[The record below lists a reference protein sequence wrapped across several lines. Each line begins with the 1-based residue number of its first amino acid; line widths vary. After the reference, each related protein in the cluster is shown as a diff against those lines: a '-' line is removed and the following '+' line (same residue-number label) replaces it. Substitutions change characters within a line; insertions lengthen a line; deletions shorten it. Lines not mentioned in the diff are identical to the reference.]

1 MNQTNLIYENGNIM
15 NKTSIATILGAAAVG
30 LIKKR
35 IGSSA
40 KLKLSP
46 RILVIP
52 GEDAEW
58 TIEYIPANFMQ
69 PINEVLD
76 QKLKNV
82 FEHNSLEIPDK
93 YKPYIDKVT
102 YAYHDEL
109 VNVIRNQNEE
119 FYIYE
124 IYASPRV
131 YFKPNVFT
139 DWQTSVDTRRKL
151 NEMFNPS
158 KNNNFIDFLIRSN
171 ENLFDGLIRK
181 ELGDMINPAE
191 AYYMQFPNE
200 YDDSD
205 EGWER
210 EDWENRYENWG
221 DGAISVYN
229 EKVIINVDTGEI
241 YETPKPTIPKLR
253 NR

>member
-1 MNQTNLIYENGNIM
+1 ML

-35 IGSSA
+35 IGSSV
-40 KLKLSP
+40 KLKLVP
-46 RILVIP
+46 RIFVVP
-52 GEDAEW
+52 GESMEW
-58 TIEYIPANFMQ
+58 TIEYIPANVMQ
-69 PINEVLD
+69 QPTDETLD
-76 QKLKNV
+76 QKLEKIFEKNTPQ
-82 FEHNSLEIPDK
+82 IPDE
-93 YKPYIDKVT
+93 YKPYIDKIT

-109 VNVIRNQNEE
+109 VDVIRNQNEE

-151 NEMFNPS
+151 NEMFDPN
-158 KNNNFIDFLIRSN
+158 KNHNFIDFLIQSN
-171 ENLFDGLIRK
+171 ENLFDGLIRR
-181 ELGDMINPAE
+181 EFGYIIDPAE

-205 EGWER
+205 ESWER

-229 EKVIINVDTGEI
+229 ENVMTNVETGEI
-241 YETPKPTIPKLR
+241 YEPTQAPRTKLR
-253 NR
+253 RR